1 MRSLAAKKRRRN
13 QALWGFATAL
23 YGRPGV
29 AQACLALQDGYG
41 ADIPLLLAAI
51 WHGETGRGRL
61 DRGQAG
67 DWRACARL
75 WRTAAILP
83 LRAARTAIRTAAKA
97 DPAIARLRKAI
108 LAAELAAER
117 LLLRD
122 LAKLSRPSAA
132 TDRRTRRADARFNAE
147 MVVRDP
153 RARTR
158 LTKIISSLGPS
169 T

>member
-13 QALWGFATAL
+13 QALWGFATGL
-23 YGRPGV
+23 YARPGV
-29 AQACLALQDGYG
+29 APACLALQDVHGV
-41 ADIPLLLAAI
+41 DIPLLLAAI
-51 WHGETGRGRL
+51 WHGESGRGRL

-75 WRTAAILP
+75 WHATAIVP
-83 LRAARTAIRTAAKA
+83 LRAARTAIRAAATA
-97 DPAIARLRKAI
+97 DPAIGRLRRAI

-122 LAKLSRPSAA
+122 LETLSRRRTA
-132 TDRRTRRADARFNAE
+132 TDPRTRRADARTNATIF
-147 MVVRDP
+147 VRDP
-153 RARTR
+153 RARAK
-158 LTKIISSLGPS
+158 LTKIISALGPS

>member
-1 MRSLAAKKRRRN
+1 MRSLAAKKRGRN
-13 QALWGFATAL
+13 QALWGFATGL
-23 YGRPGV
+23 YARPGV
-29 AQACLALQDGYG
+29 APACLALQDGHG
-41 ADIPLLLAAI
+41 VDIPLLLAAI

-75 WRTAAILP
+75 WRAAAIVP
-83 LRAARTAIRTAAKA
+83 LRTARTAIRAAAKA
-97 DPAIARLRKAI
+97 DPAIDRLRKTI

-122 LAKLSRPSAA
+122 LEALSRPGTA
-132 TDRRTRRADARFNAE
+132 TDPRTRRADARINAAIF
-147 MVVRDP
+147 VRDP
-153 RARTR
+153 RARTK
-158 LTKIISSLGPS
+158 LTKIISALGPS

>member
-23 YGRPGV
+23 YRRPGV
-29 AQACLALQDGYG
+29 APACLALQDGYG

-75 WRTAAILP
+75 WRSTAIVP
-83 LRAARTAIRTAAKA
+83 LRAARTAIRPAAKA
-97 DPAIARLRKAI
+97 DPAIDRLRRAI

-122 LAKLSRPSAA
+122 LETLSRPSTA
-132 TDRRTRRADARFNAE
+132 TDPRTGRADARFNAGIF
-147 MVVRDP
+147 VRDP

-158 LTKIISSLGPS
+158 LTKIISALGPS